1 MVVNDKLIYYND
13 HFNRVYKYQIIMLFT
28 GNNMLYVKYTPIK
41 KKNLK
46 KEHWGARLA
55 QLLGNATLDLGVVIS
70 SPTLAIE
77 HNFKK

>member
-41 KKNLK
+41 KKK
-46 KEHWGARLA
+46 FKER
-55 QLLGNATLDLGVVIS
+55 TLRCPAGSVIRECNS
-70 SPTLAIE
+70 
-77 HNFKK
+77 